1 MVHIIWTE
9 SAGNDLIDIKEY
21 ISLDS
26 ELQAE
31 LFIEAIYT
39 KTQVLSKF
47 TEIGK
52 PVPELPASDYRELL
66 YKRYRIV
73 YRFSEREVF
82 IISIHHSSRLLFN
95 SPHFKDLFH

>member
-1 MVHIIWTE
+1 MVQITWTE

-31 LFIEAIYT
+31 LFIEALYT
-39 KTQVLSKF
+39 KVQVLSKF
-47 TEIGK
+47 PEIGK
-52 PVPELPASDYRELL
+52 PVPELPETNYRELL
-66 YKRYRIV
+66 FKRYRII
-73 YRFSEREVF
+73 YRFSENEAF

-95 SPHFKDLFH
+95 NPHFKDLFQ